1 VTDIQPEELETG
13 IVSTDSD
20 MRQHQMMMQRC
31 LTLARRAA
39 GRTAPNPLVGCVI
52 VRDGE
57 IVGEG
62 FHPKAGEPH
71 AEVFALRIAGD
82 RAAGATAYVSLE
94 PCNHFGRTPPCTEAL
109 INAQVAQVVVG
120 MVDPDPRVSGR
131 GIDRLRSAKIDVV
144 VGVEEQACQD
154 VNEAFVHRVLHQ
166 RPFGTLKYAMTLDG
180 KIATSQGHSAWVTQ
194 EAARTYVHQLRSTC
208 DAVIVGGNTVRHD
221 NPRLTSH
228 IAGDIPNPLRV
239 VMTRSLEL
247 PQTAHLWDQ
256 EAAATLVLTEG
267 NPNPQFQSYLV
278 QQGVE
283 VVSLESLTP
292 LHAMIYLNQRDILSV
307 LWECGGTL
315 AAPAIADGV
324 VQKVLAFVAPKIVGG
339 LSAPSPVGELHLN
352 QMTSAIALERVHWQ
366 TLGPDLLVEGY
377 LSLN

>member
-1 VTDIQPEELETG
+1 MTDFQSEAFETG
-13 IVSTDSD
+13 LSDPESD
-20 MRQHQMMMQRC
+20 MAQHQKMMRRC
-31 LTLARRAA
+31 LALAQQAA

-71 AEVFALRIAGD
+71 AEVFALQAAGE

-94 PCNHFGRTPPCTEAL
+94 PCNHYGRTPPCTEAL
-109 INAQVAQVVVG
+109 INAQIAQVIVG
-120 MVDPDPRVSGR
+120 MVDPDQRVSGR
-131 GIDRLRSAKIDVV
+131 GIERLRAANINVI
-144 VGVEEQACQD
+144 VGVEESACQD

-228 IAGDIPNPLRV
+228 VDDTPNPLRV

-247 PQTAHLWDQ
+247 PHSAHLWDR
-256 EAAATLVLTEG
+256 EEAATLVLTEG
-267 NPNPQFQSYLV
+267 NPNPQFQDYLV
-278 QQGVE
+278 EKGVE
-283 VVSLESLTP
+283 VVNLESLTP
-292 LHAMIYLNQRDILSV
+292 LHAMDYLHQRDILSV

-339 LSAPSPVGELHLN
+339 LTAPSPVGELNLN
-352 QMTSAIALERVHWQ
+352 QMTSAIALKRVNWK

-377 LSLN
+377 LS